1 LKLTRIRQ
9 RESAVACTERLHADL
24 NAESLTRL
32 DVAPRHSSGMNTISM
47 REAIQNTTD
56 RFMATTATAHEP
68 LTKHNERVL
77 TVERAGAILGL
88 SRASSYRAAHRWID
102 TNGVEGLPV
111 VVISCRRLVVPVAAL
126 QRLLETAR
134 SIAS

>member
-1 LKLTRIRQ
+1 MSGPS
-9 RESAVACTERLHADL
+9 EST
-24 NAESLTRL
+24 
-32 DVAPRHSSGMNTISM
+32 P
-47 REAIQNTTD
+47 D
-56 RFMATTATAHEP
+56 RFMATTAQLEP
-68 LTKHNERVL
+68 LAENNERVL

-88 SRASSYRAAHRWID
+88 SRASAYRAAHRWLD